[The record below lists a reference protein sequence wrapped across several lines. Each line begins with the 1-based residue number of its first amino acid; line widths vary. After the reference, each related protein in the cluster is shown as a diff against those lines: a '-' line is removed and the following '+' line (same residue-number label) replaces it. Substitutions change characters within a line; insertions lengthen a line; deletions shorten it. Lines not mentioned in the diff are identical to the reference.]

1 MARKFLTNID
11 LNNNELRNGVIHNL
25 ATDPL
30 TGTAGQLYFN
40 TVDQVL
46 KVYNGTTNQWEAV
59 GSVELIGD
67 AVNDLLQEGAG
78 ISLVYNDGAG
88 TLTIANTG
96 VTSVSGTSNEVTV
109 SASAGAVTIGLP
121 DSITVDVT
129 GDLTGNADTATALET
144 ARTINLGG
152 VLSGSVSFD
161 GTSDVTITADIVAD
175 AVTLG
180 SDTTGDY
187 VASISGSGDGI
198 SVTGS
203 GEGASVTIQN
213 TGVTSVSGTANQV
226 SVSASTG
233 SVSISLPS
241 TINVDTT
248 GNAATADNAD
258 SADQVKTVNA
268 SDTNSSYY
276 VTFVDSNN
284 GSATSETVY
293 TDDAIYYNPGTNKL
307 TVGHIQALGD
317 VDVDGNLVVD
327 GNLTVSGSVTTLNTE
342 TLLVEDNQIT
352 LNSNVT
358 GTPTVDAGIEVER
371 GNQTNASLIWNETS
385 EKWEAGLLGSETA
398 ISLEGHTHVSTDITD
413 FSEAVQDVVGGLVEN
428 TDTVSWAYTD
438 GSDILEANVVTSG
451 STSYLTTAG
460 GVAVDLSTLEPKLI
474 TDGFAKKYSEQNGS
488 LSSVGGVC
496 TWTVTHNLGTKAVNV
511 QVYEVAAD
519 YNQVEVDVQHT
530 STSVVTLK
538 INSGS
543 TIAANTYAVVVVG

>member
-11 LNNNELRNGVIHNL
+11 LNSNELRNGVIHNL

-46 KVYNGTTNQWEAV
+46 KVYNGTTSSWEAV
-59 GSVELIGD
+59 GSVEFIGD
-67 AVNDLLQEGAG
+67 AVANLLDAG
-78 ISLVYNDGAG
+78 YGIELTYDDGAD
-88 TLTIANTG
+88 TLTVTNTG
-96 VTSVSGTSNEVTV
+96 VVSLEGTANEVLV
-109 SASAGAVTIGLP
+109 SASAGAVVLSLP
-121 DSITVDVT
+121 DNIFVDVT

-203 GEGASVTIQN
+203 GEGALVTISN
-213 TGVTSVSGTANQV
+213 TGVTSLSGTANEV
-226 SVSASTG
+226 TVSASTG
-233 SVSISLPS
+233 SITIGLPDDV
-241 TINVDTT
+241 TI
-248 GNAATADNAD
+248 G
-258 SADQVKTVNA
+258 
-268 SDTNSSYY
+268 
-276 VTFVDSNN
+276 
-284 GSATSETVY
+284 
-293 TDDAIYYNPGTNKL
+293 
-307 TVGHIQALGD
+307 
-317 VDVDGNLVVD
+317 GNLVVSGD
-327 GNLTVSGSVTTLNTE
+327 LTVSGSVTTLNTE

-358 GTPTVDAGIEVER
+358 GTPTANAGIEVER
-371 GNQTNASLIWNETS
+371 GDSTNAELIWDENDDTW
-385 EKWEAGLLGSETA
+385 KAGVSGSVTA

-413 FSEAVQDVVGGLVEN
+413 FTEAVEDVVGGLVGN
-428 TDTVSWAYTD
+428 TDTVSWTYTD
-438 GSDILEANVVTSG
+438 ESDVLEANVVTTG
-451 STSYLTTAG
+451 SASYLTTAG
-460 GVAVDLSTLEPKLI
+460 GVAVDLSTLEPKLV

-496 TWTVTHNLGTKAVNV
+496 TWTVNHNLGTKAVNV

-530 STSVVTLK
+530 SSSVITIK
-538 INSGS
+538 INSAT
-543 TIAANTYAVVVVG
+543 TIAADTFAVVVIG

>member
-11 LNNNELRNGVIHNL
+11 LNSNELRNGVIHNL

-46 KVYNGTTNQWEAV
+46 KVYNGTTSSWEAV
-59 GSVELIGD
+59 GSVEFIGD
-67 AVNDLLQEGAG
+67 AVANLLDAG
-78 ISLVYNDGAG
+78 YGIELTYNDGSD
-88 TLTIANTG
+88 TLTVTNTG
-96 VTSVSGTSNEVTV
+96 VVSVEGTSNEVLV
-109 SASAGAVTIGLP
+109 SASAGSVVLSLP
-121 DSITVDVT
+121 DNIHVDVT

-144 ARTINLGG
+144 ARTISLGG
-152 VLSGSVSFD
+152 SLSGSVSFD

-175 AVTLG
+175 AVELG
-180 SDTTGDY
+180 ADTTGNY

-226 SVSASTG
+226 SVSGSTG
-233 SVSISLPS
+233 SVTIGLPA
-241 TINVDTT
+241 TIEVDTT

-258 SADQVKTVNA
+258 SADTVKTISA
-268 SDTNSSYY
+268 GDTDANYH

-284 GSATSETVY
+284 GTATSETVY

-307 TVGHIQALGD
+307 TVNNFQVTGGA
-317 VDVDGNLVVD
+317 DVDGDLVVD

-358 GTPTVDAGIEVER
+358 GTPTANAGIEVER
-371 GNQTNASLIWNETS
+371 GDETNASLIWNETS

-398 ISLEGHTHVSTDITD
+398 ISLEGHTHVASDITD
-413 FSEAVQDVVGGLVEN
+413 FTTEVESVIDGYLV
-428 TDTVSWAYTD
+428 
-438 GSDILEANVVTSG
+438 GSDSISVTSG
-451 STSYLTTAG
+451 SIDVTLAASASYLSTTG
-460 GVAVDLSTLEPKLI
+460 GLAVDLSTLEPKLV

-519 YNQVEVDVQHT
+519 YNQVETDVQHT
-530 STSVVTLK
+530 SSNEITIK

-543 TIAANTYAVVVVG
+543 TIAADTYAVVVVG